1 MTGNTHRQHLSWSQ
15 IILSDDK
22 KSAEIIHRLH
32 EHDSTALLRKL
43 GFKNPNLGSLE
54 QLAALALHVSRQTQI
69 TQQNSRQAK
78 AEIIGAE
85 AEGKF
90 VFIYQEIAQQNSMLA
105 MIHTQILMDINADQ
119 VNQVNI
125 EHRGE
130 IRSLQFNRQNEAK
143 AIDRKNE
150 AKALNR

>member
-1 MTGNTHRQHLSWSQ
+1 
-15 IILSDDK
+15 
-22 KSAEIIHRLH
+22 
-32 EHDSTALLRKL
+32 
-43 GFKNPNLGSLE
+43 
-54 QLAALALHVSRQTQI
+54 
-69 TQQNSRQAK
+69 
-78 AEIIGAE
+78 
-85 AEGKF
+85 
-90 VFIYQEIAQQNSMLA
+90 MLA